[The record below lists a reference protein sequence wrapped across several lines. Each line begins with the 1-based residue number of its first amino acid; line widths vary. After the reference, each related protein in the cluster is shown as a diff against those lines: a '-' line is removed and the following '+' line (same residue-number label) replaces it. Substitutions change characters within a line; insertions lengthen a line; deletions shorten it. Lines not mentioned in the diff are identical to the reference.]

1 MKTKKK
7 IKNILDNFNFEE
19 VHNYMMHRNP
29 PWTWADGFV
38 PTETALRRR
47 AKELLKDVAAFKRKT
62 AYIATGGFFAMKWY
76 KELHLMFYIAEGF
89 EGDE

>member
-7 IKNILDNFNFEE
+7 IKNILDGFNFEE

-38 PTETALRRR
+38 PTVGQLRKR
-47 AKELLKDVAAFKRKT
+47 AKELLKDVTKFKT
-62 AYIATGGFFAMKWY
+62 GYIATGGFFVLKWY
-76 KELHLMFYIAEGF
+76 KELYIMFCIEDKF
-89 EGDE
+89 E